1 MFLELHN
8 RLNPTH
14 LAPVN
19 SEEIAS
25 IDMYLDGSII
35 NHKGG
40 GTIQVAETPEAI
52 YEMIKEKQ

>member
-8 RLNPTH
+8 RLNPTR
-14 LAPVN
+14 LTPVN

-25 IDMYLDGSII
+25 IDMCFDGSLI

-40 GTIQVAETPEAI
+40 GSIVVAETPEAI